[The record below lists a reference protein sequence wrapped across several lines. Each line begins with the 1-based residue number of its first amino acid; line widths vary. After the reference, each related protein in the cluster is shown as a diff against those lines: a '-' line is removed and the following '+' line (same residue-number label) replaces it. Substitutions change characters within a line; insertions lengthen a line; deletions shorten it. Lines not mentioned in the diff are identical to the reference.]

1 MRYEFLVK
9 SYCNL
14 KYFYDGLLLRTRTKS
29 CFSSCGMSFSYKVFS
44 IHLFDPPSLNLSIN
58 LLVQP
63 SNCPSSVH
71 LSIHLSALLLNHQ
84 QNEKHSISSP
94 HGSMDGFKDGGQ
106 TGEWTEPWVKWQ
118 VCAKHLLGQGEVGWC
133 RRDKLSETMLGKKGY
148 ILGGVLGCFRAVIVP
163 YGIMDAC

>member
-1 MRYEFLVK
+1 MGCYCAQGQNLVFPHAA
-9 SYCNL
+9 CH
-14 KYFYDGLLLRTRTKS
+14 FHTRF
-29 CFSSCGMSFSYKVFS
+29 C
-44 IHLFDPPSLNLSIN
+44 LSIC
-58 LLVQP
+58 LTPIFKSVHQSAGSTVQL
-63 SNCPSSVH
+63 SIH

-133 RRDKLSETMLGKKGY
+133 RRDKLSETMLGKMG
-148 ILGGVLGCFRAVIVP
+148 ISWGCFRLSQGCDSPLWDHGNVLS
-163 YGIMDAC
+163 ACRGKVR